1 MGLGIFR
8 RVECDVESLNVAF
21 DVLEVERSKTVVRT
35 HERLVEYDFMQITWL
50 IDRLGR
56 MRLKI
61 AFDIL
66 IRIQHFKS
74 CIRLVKSRM
83 RLYKVRI
90 RPSRAWENFTNL
102 RAEINGH

>member
-50 IDRLGR
+50 IDRLGQ
-56 MRLKI
+56 MRILEIKF
-61 AFDIL
+61 AFDI
-66 IRIQHFKS
+66 S
-74 CIRLVKSRM
+74 
-83 RLYKVRI
+83 KV
-90 RPSRAWENFTNL
+90 AFE
-102 RAEINGH
+102 E

>member
-1 MGLGIFR
+1 MWNLTLSGNGPLGIFR

-56 MRLKI
+56 MRL
-61 AFDIL
+61 
-66 IRIQHFKS
+66 S
-74 CIRLVKSRM
+74 KSR
-83 RLYKVRI
+83 I
-90 RPSRAWENFTNL
+90 RH
-102 RAEINGH
+102 INSHSTF

>member
-56 MRLKI
+56 MRPPLCRMRTYKCRI
-61 AFDIL
+61 RLSEVEFDITKCAFDLQGRGKTLPI
-66 IRIQHFKS
+66 
-74 CIRLVKSRM
+74 C
-83 RLYKVRI
+83 VRK
-90 RPSRAWENFTNL
+90 
-102 RAEINGH
+102 

>member
-35 HERLVEYDFMQITWL
+35 NERLVEYDFMQITWL

-56 MRLKI
+56 MRLSKN
-61 AFDIL
+61 
-66 IRIQHFKS
+66 
-74 CIRLVKSRM
+74 
-83 RLYKVRI
+83 RI
-90 RPSRAWENFTNL
+90 RHINSHATFINSNATSRVLSHSTFSKWNATL
-102 RAEINGH
+102 D